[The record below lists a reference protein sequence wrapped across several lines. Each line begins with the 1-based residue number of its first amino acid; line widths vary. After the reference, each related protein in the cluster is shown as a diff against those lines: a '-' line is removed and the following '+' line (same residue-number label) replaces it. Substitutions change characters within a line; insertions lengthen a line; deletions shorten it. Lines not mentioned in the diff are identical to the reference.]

1 MGMLIGKIQDVRFG
15 FVGYQDCEYGLYLT
29 LGSDK
34 EHWGVGTCV
43 SGGWSSEPTE
53 HCKWTLEDQSE
64 RFAEMSRKV
73 IELLKTAKVQY
84 VPQLK
89 GIPVEVEF
97 DGNLLK
103 DWRILDRDVDDLTLF
118 LLFVAIVIL
127 VI

>member
-64 RFAEMSRKV
+64 RFAPDRNRTCWHGYQRDSAG
-73 IELLKTAKVQY
+73 LKRPFYGDRHSSNPPQNCKSGAKVAQNPTSR
-84 VPQLK
+84 V
-89 GIPVEVEF
+89 
-97 DGNLLK
+97 
-103 DWRILDRDVDDLTLF
+103 LTRTTELED
-118 LLFVAIVIL
+118 
-127 VI
+127 